1 MNPPRLG
8 AVHAVA
14 FLAGLTLMAQL
25 TSRPSD
31 RRFYR
36 DLRRPG
42 FAPPGWVFPVAWTG
56 LNLLQVWADM
66 RLVNRR
72 GIEGRNRLL
81 GLRGVNWVLYALFTP
96 AFFRA
101 RSPMLGEAVTV
112 AQALN
117 TFATIFSARRSAPE
131 VAMALTP
138 LAGWL
143 TFASTVAG
151 WMAVK
156 NPDPVVD
163 PVVQRVRERFTA
175 PGSAAIH

>member
-1 MNPPRLG
+1 MRSPRIGPL
-8 AVHAVA
+8 HAAA
-14 FLAGLTLMAQL
+14 FLAGVMLVAHVA
-25 TSRPSD
+25 SRPSD

-36 DLRRPG
+36 ELRRPG
-42 FAPPGWVFPVAWTG
+42 FAPPAWAFPVAWTA
-56 LNLLQVWADM
+56 LNLLQVWADA
-66 RLVNRR
+66 RLIN
-72 GIEGRNRLL
+72 GKEIEGRNRLL
-81 GLRGVNWVLYALFTP
+81 GLRGLNWLLYGLFTP

-101 RSPMLGEAVTV
+101 RSPVLGEAVTV

-131 VAMALTP
+131 VAAALTP

-163 PVVQRVRERFTA
+163 PVVQRVRQRFTA
-175 PGSAAIH
+175 PTSAAIH